1 MLCCNIEAFHSYIMN
16 RTDQNAMKKL
26 SLLSFLWISVLSYG
40 QGNYLPNVLIVKAK
54 ESYRGYFYNQ
64 ETSNLKLEY
73 LYEKY
78 DVTSVS
84 KIYPNIKK
92 PRKETNELGIK
103 YADISL
109 IYKIEY
115 KEDIDPKKLI
125 NNFMSTGA
133 FQYVEPSYIFEPLYI
148 PNDPQID
155 SLYFLEILNMYNAW
169 DVEKGDTNVIIAIS
183 DTGFDI
189 DHPDLVNSV
198 KYNYADPLGNSQDDD
213 GDSYIDNFRGWDLGD
228 NDNDPSVG
236 GNWHGVYVSSFVGAT
251 ADNGIQLAGT
261 GFNCKIV
268 PLKIESGGFLTKGY
282 ESIMYA
288 ATHGYDIVNCSWG
301 APNSWSQYGQD
312 VVTYATIN
320 ENCLVVASAG
330 NDNSDNLWYPA
341 SYDWVLS
348 VGGTNQNNEKW
359 VQSTDVG
366 STYNDFV
373 DVMAPS
379 VDLYRVNNGG
389 GPILGSGVGTSF
401 SAPMVSGVAGLI
413 KSKYPSFSAVQIIE
427 QIKATSTNI
436 DTISFN
442 APYQKKMGKGI
453 VNAYKALTDLSNPGL
468 VFNDYTVTNNKGDTL
483 ETGDTVYV
491 YGNVINYLQNSTSAT
506 RYKITTESPYIE
518 LLDSVYNLI
527 SIPFNS
533 YVNTSSIPLSFIIK
547 EGMPANQT
555 VLFKV
560 VMEDGDYNSWR
571 VLRVKIND
579 FDAGYVNL
587 EENNIQFSVGAS
599 GKLGFNGPTNDQTIG
614 HGVKYKN
621 GDNILFKMGLL
632 ATLNDVQASFV
643 LDGDYESISK
653 IDSETN
659 IEADKVAYSY
669 YNDEPAGSNKIG
681 LQIKQKSMVWL
692 DDDRM
697 DFIIFEMN
705 IKNTSGSEIN
715 GLNFGVFSDWDIANL
730 NENYAVYD
738 STIKT
743 GYTYSSG
750 GTYAGIHVISEG
762 NVQNYAFDNGGAN
775 GSISQADGFSSAE
788 QHTSISGGILRDSAG
803 LGDVSNTIGVGD
815 LNIGVDD
822 SIKVA
827 FALVVGDNYNVLKEA
842 ALESDTAYYELYN
855 LASEVVLNDS
865 SSCNNSCDGKAKVEA
880 TGGAGEISYSW
891 YDAPGSP
898 SGDSISELC
907 AGTYH
912 VQISDELELKD
923 TLTVTIGEPDA
934 FYVNLGNDTSI
945 CQGDSITFDAGPDYS
960 YVWSPG
966 GETSREITASSTALY
981 SVVITNSYSCSVSDT
996 INLTV
1001 NTVPE
1006 INFNDTVM
1014 SNGMSCDGAVNGFVT
1029 GGTPEYI
1036 FTWSDDS
1043 ERDSIHAINLCP
1055 GVYTLSVTDQEFCV
1069 STDSIEIKDQTL
1081 VNRNNSM
1088 KEFAIYPNPTDGFIN
1103 LTGVPD
1109 GAEVFVTDVLGN
1121 IIISNTSNN
1130 TILDFSYFSSGT
1142 YFVNVIIDGI
1152 RSVNKISIKK

>member
-1 MLCCNIEAFHSYIMN
+1 
-16 RTDQNAMKKL
+16 MKKL
-26 SLLSFLWISVLSYG
+26 LFLSLLGITFLSYS
-40 QGNYLPNVLIVKAK
+40 QNYLPNVLIVKAK
-54 ESYRGYFYNQ
+54 ESYRGYFYKG
-64 ETSNLKLEY
+64 ETSNLKLES
-73 LYEKY
+73 LYEVIG
-78 DVTSVS
+78 VTSIS
-84 KIYPNIKK
+84 KIYPSSKK
-92 PRKETNELGIK
+92 PRTETNELGVK

-125 NNFMSTGA
+125 NNFMSSGA
-133 FQYVEPSYIFEPLYI
+133 FQYVEPSYVFEPLYI

-155 SLYFLEILNMYNAW
+155 SLYFLETLNMYNAW

-198 KYNYADPLGNSQDDD
+198 KYNYSDKIGNSQDDD
-213 GDSYIDNFRGWDLGD
+213 GDSYVDNFRGWDLGD

-282 ESIMYA
+282 ESIIYA
-288 ATHGYDIVNCSWG
+288 ANHGYDVVNCSWG

-312 VVTYATIN
+312 VVKYATVN
-320 ENCLVVASAG
+320 KNCLVVASAG
-330 NDNSDNLWYPA
+330 NDNSSSLWYPA
-341 SYDWVLS
+341 SFDWVLS
-348 VGGTNQNNEKW
+348 VGGTNHNNEKW
-359 VQSTDVG
+359 VQSAVEG
-366 STYNDFV
+366 STYNDYV

-389 GPILGSGVGTSF
+389 GAILGGGRGTSF
-401 SAPMVSGVAGLI
+401 SAPMVSGIAGLI
-413 KSKYPSFSAVQIIE
+413 KSKYSHWSAVQILE

-436 DTISFN
+436 DTISSN

-453 VNAYKALTDLSNPGL
+453 VNAHKALTDLTNPGL

-491 YGNVINYLQNSTSAT
+491 YGNVINYLASSSSAT
-506 RYKITTESPYIE
+506 LYKITTESPYIE

-527 SIPFNS
+527 SIPSLQF
-533 YVNTSSIPLSFIIK
+533 VNTSSVPLSFIVK
-547 EGMPANQT
+547 EDMPANQT

-560 VMEDGDYNSWR
+560 VMEDGDYHSWK

-587 EENNIQFSVGAS
+587 EENNIKFSVGAS
-599 GKLGFNGPTNDQTIG
+599 GKLGFNGPTNDQNIG

-621 GDNILFKMGLL
+621 GENILFKMSVL
-632 ATLNDVQASFV
+632 ATLNGVQASYI

-653 IDSETN
+653 INSATN
-659 IEADKVAYSY
+659 MEADKVAYSC
-669 YNDEPAGSNKIG
+669 YNDEPASTNKIG
-681 LQIKQKSMVWL
+681 IQIKQKSMAWSEN
-692 DDDRM
+692 DRM

-715 GLNFGVFSDWDIANL
+715 GLSFGVFSDWDIANL
-730 NENYAVYD
+730 NENYAIYD
-738 STIKT
+738 STVKT
-743 GYTYSSG
+743 GYTYFSG
-750 GTYAGIHVISEG
+750 GTYAGIHVISDG
-762 NVQNYAFDNGGAN
+762 SINNYAFDNNGAN
-775 GSISQADGFSSAE
+775 GSISHYDGFSSSE
-788 QHTSISGGILRDSAG
+788 QYTSISGGILRDSAG
-803 LGDVSNTIGVGD
+803 LGDVSNVIGLGG

-827 FALVVGDNYNVLKEA
+827 FALVVGDNYNTIKNA
-842 ALESDTAYYELYN
+842 ALESDTAYHELYN
-855 LASEVVLNDS
+855 LTAEIVLNDS
-865 SSCNNSCDGKAKVEA
+865 SSCNNSCDGKAKVEV
-880 TGGAGEISYSW
+880 TGGAGDINYHW
-891 YDAPGSP
+891 YDAPESP

-923 TLTVTIGEPDA
+923 TLTVIIGEPDA

-945 CQGDSITFDAGPDYS
+945 CQGDSITFDAGPDYN
-960 YVWSPG
+960 YFWSPG
-966 GETSREITASSTALY
+966 GETSREIIASSTELY
-981 SVVITNSYSCSVSDT
+981 SVTVTNSYSCSVSDT

-1001 NTVPE
+1001 NPLPL
-1006 INFNDTVM
+1006 INFNDTIM
-1014 SNGMSCDGAVNGFVT
+1014 SNGMACDGSVNGFVS
-1029 GGTPEYI
+1029 GGNSP
-1036 FTWSDDS
+1036 FTYVWSDNS

-1055 GVYTLSVTDQEFCV
+1055 DVYTLTVTDQNSCV
-1069 STDSIEIKDQTL
+1069 GIDSIEIKNQSL
-1081 VNRNNSM
+1081 VNKSSLFRNFS
-1088 KEFAIYPNPTDGFIN
+1088 IYPNPAVGYAY
-1103 LTGVPD
+1103 LSGAPD
-1109 GAEVFVTDVLGN
+1109 YSEIFVTDILGN
-1121 IIISNTSNN
+1121 IIISNPDTKSF
-1130 TILDFSYFSSGT
+1130 IDFSDISSGT
-1142 YFVNVIIDGI
+1142 YFVIVIFDEV
-1152 RSVNKISIKK
+1152 RLVKKITVKN